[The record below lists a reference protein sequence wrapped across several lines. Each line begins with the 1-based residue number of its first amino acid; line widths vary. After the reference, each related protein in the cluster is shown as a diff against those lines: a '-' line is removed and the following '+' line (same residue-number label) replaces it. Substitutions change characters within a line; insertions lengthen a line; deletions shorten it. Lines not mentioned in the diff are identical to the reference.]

1 LARQQLTLRIDAER
15 VPAVEA
21 LLESA
26 GAEAIVLADAGDDPV
41 LEPDLNE
48 MPLWPEVVVCA
59 HFPDGVQLTA
69 LVRILR
75 DSCGAVADFRP
86 IDDDEWRP
94 ALRAQ
99 IPAKCFGDRLWLVSA
114 SDAIAVDPRLTTVRL
129 HMGLAFGTGEH
140 PTTALCLD
148 WLAAHLERGAHLLDY
163 GCGSGVL
170 ALAALALG
178 AQRAWAVDNDP
189 QALTATADN
198 AKLNRCAERLWIGT
212 PADLPELK
220 VDVVI
225 ANILVGPLEQL
236 APRIVRTV
244 KPGGALVLA
253 GLLEAHEQRIRRA
266 YEPYVEEARTM
277 SRDGWLCFAARRTY
291 ATH

>member
-1 LARQQLTLRIDAER
+1 LARQQLTLRINAER

-21 LLESA
+21 LLGLA

-41 LEPDLNE
+41 LEPNLNE
-48 MPLWPEVVVCA
+48 TPLWPEVVVRA
-59 HFPDGVQLTA
+59 HFPEGAQLTA
-69 LVRILR
+69 LVGILR
-75 DSCGAVADFRP
+75 DSCGAAAHIRP

-99 IPAKCFGDRLWLVSA
+99 IRAKSFGDRLWLAAA
-114 SDAIAVDPRLTTVRL
+114 SDEATADPRLATVRL

-148 WLAAHLERGAHLLDY
+148 WLTAHLEGGADVLDY

-198 AKLNRCAERLWIGT
+198 AVLNRCAERLWIGA
-212 PADLPELK
+212 PADLPQLQ
-220 VDVVI
+220 VDVMI

-244 KPGGALVLA
+244 KPGGSVVLA
-253 GLLEAHEQRIRRA
+253 GLLDVHEQRIRQA
-266 YEPYVEEARTM
+266 YEPYVDEARTT
-277 SRDGWLCFAARRTY
+277 SRDGWLCFAARRRYGTR
-291 ATH
+291 

>member
-1 LARQQLTLRIDAER
+1 MARQQLTLRIDAER

-21 LLESA
+21 LLELA

-41 LEPDLNE
+41 LEPDPNE
-48 MPLWPEVVVCA
+48 TPLWPDVVVRA
-59 HFPDGVQLTA
+59 HFPDGAQLAA
-69 LVRILR
+69 LVRTLR
-75 DSCGAVADFRP
+75 EICGAAADIRP
-86 IDDDEWRP
+86 IDDEEWRP

-99 IPAKCFGDRLWLVSA
+99 IPAKRFGDRLWLASA
-114 SDAIAVDPRLTTVRL
+114 SDATAVDPRLTTVRL

-140 PTTALCLD
+140 PTTVLCLD
-148 WLAAHLERGAHLLDY
+148 WLAAHLERGACVLDY

-178 AQRAWAVDNDP
+178 AQQAWAVDTDP

-198 AKLNRCAERLWIGT
+198 ALLNRCAERLWIGA
-212 PADLPELK
+212 PADLPQLE

-225 ANILVGPLEQL
+225 ANILAGPLERL
-236 APRIVRTV
+236 APRIAGTV
-244 KPGGALVLA
+244 KGGGAVVLA

-266 YEPYVEEARTM
+266 YEPYVDDARTTT
-277 SRDGWLCFAARRTY
+277 RDGWLCFAARRTH
-291 ATH
+291 APR

>member
-1 LARQQLTLRIDAER
+1 LARHELTLRIDAER
-15 VPAVEA
+15 LPAVEA
-21 LLESA
+21 LLELA
-26 GAEAIVLADAGDDPV
+26 GAEAIALADAGDDPV

-48 MPLWPEVVVCA
+48 TPLWPEVVVRA
-59 HFPDGVQLTA
+59 HFPEGAQLTT
-69 LVRILR
+69 LIEILR
-75 DSCGAVADFRP
+75 DSCGAAAQVRP
-86 IDDDEWRP
+86 IDEDEWRP

-99 IPAKCFGDRLWLVSA
+99 IRAKRFGDRLWLAAA
-114 SDAIAVDPRLTTVRL
+114 SDEAAADPRLTTVRL

-148 WLAAHLERGAHLLDY
+148 WLTAHLEPDAHVLDY

-178 AQRAWAVDNDP
+178 AQHAWAVDNDP

-198 AKLNRCAERLWIGT
+198 AALNGCTERLWIGA
-212 PADLPELK
+212 PAHLPQLQ
-220 VDVVI
+220 VDVMI

-244 KPGGALVLA
+244 KPGGAVVLA

-266 YEPYVEEARTM
+266 YEPYVDEARTTR
-277 SRDGWLCFAARRTY
+277 RDGWLCFAARRTY
-291 ATH
+291 GTR